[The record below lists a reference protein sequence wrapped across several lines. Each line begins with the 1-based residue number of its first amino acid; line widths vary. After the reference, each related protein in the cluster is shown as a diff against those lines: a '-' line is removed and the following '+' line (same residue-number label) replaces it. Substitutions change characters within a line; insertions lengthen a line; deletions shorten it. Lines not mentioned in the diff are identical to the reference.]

1 MRHLHK
7 GMLLTGLVLLPAGTA
22 TATDYRIAPAES
34 HADFAVRLLWLHTID
49 GRFTDING
57 RVHVD
62 ARGMATVNASIRAES
77 IVMDSERFRRWTL
90 APEFFDAARYPI
102 IHFVSRPV
110 ALAMLTRG
118 GPLEGWLDLR
128 GMTRAVRFEL
138 QPAHCQSLAS
148 AACLIR
154 AEGSISRSAF
164 GMHGHHA
171 SLSDPVELGLSIRLD
186 AASD

>member
-1 MRHLHK
+1 
-7 GMLLTGLVLLPAGTA
+7 MLLAGLVLLHAGSA
-22 TATDYRIAPAES
+22 AAADYRIAPAES

-49 GRFTDING
+49 GRFTDITG

-62 ARGMATVNASIRAES
+62 ARGMATVNASIRADS
-77 IVMDSERFRRWTL
+77 VVMDSERFRRWTQ
-90 APEFFDAARYPI
+90 APEFFDAARYPV

-110 ALAMLTRG
+110 ALSMLTSG
-118 GPLEGWLDLR
+118 GPLEGMLELR
-128 GMTRAVRFEL
+128 GMTRAVRFQL

-148 AACLIR
+148 ATCVIR

-171 SLSDPVELGLSIRLD
+171 SLSDPVDLGLSIRLD
-186 AASD
+186 AATD